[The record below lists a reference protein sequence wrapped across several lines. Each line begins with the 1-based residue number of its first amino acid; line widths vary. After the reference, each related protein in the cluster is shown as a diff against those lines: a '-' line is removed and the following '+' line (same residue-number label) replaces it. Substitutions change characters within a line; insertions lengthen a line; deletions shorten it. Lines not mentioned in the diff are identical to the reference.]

1 MEQLWAPWRM
11 DYVGKDSD
19 SDECIFCIKG
29 IPDQDRQRLV
39 LFRGRHGFIMMNR
52 YPYSNG
58 HLMIVPF
65 RHTSEIEDLSSAEQ
79 LELFDLLIRARRV
92 LNLHLRPQGFN
103 IGINLGKVGG
113 AGVTEHVH
121 LHIVPRW
128 LGDTNFMPVFAD
140 VRVIPQHLETTY
152 DMLRKTFEEPDGGC

>member
-11 DYVGKDSD
+11 DYVGKDSAA
-19 SDECIFCIKG
+19 DECIFCIREV
-29 IPDQDRQRLV
+29 PDEDRRRLV
-39 LFRGRHGFIMMNR
+39 LHRGRHSFIMMNR

-58 HLMIVPF
+58 HLMVVPF
-65 RHTSEIEDLSSAEQ
+65 RHTSDIEELSPEER
-79 LELFDLLIRARRV
+79 LELFDFLVRARRV
-92 LNLHLRPQGFN
+92 LERHLMPQGFN

-140 VRVIPQHLETTY
+140 VRVIPQHLEATY
-152 DMLRKTFEEPDGGC
+152 ELLLAGFDRLE